1 MRALIADDHEVVR
14 HGVRA
19 LIQSQ
24 PGWEVCAECSTGR
37 EAVRKSAELHP
48 DVAVLD
54 VTMPEIDGLEA
65 ARQIHR
71 QNPSTATVI
80 FSVHDTEDMV
90 REVLHAGAFGY
101 VTKTAPPQDLLTAI
115 DAACRQRPL
124 FLARSFDCVLRRLA
138 EDSALCREGELSV
151 LSGREREIVQLLA
164 AGRTNKEVC
173 TRLGIGLKTV
183 EAHRAKIMRKIH
195 AGSAVALV
203 RFAIRNGLV
212 EA

>member
-1 MRALIADDHEVVR
+1 VIADDHEVVR

-19 LIQSQ
+19 LIQSRT
-24 PGWEVCAECSTGR
+24 GWTVVAECATGRDAVQKCAELR
-37 EAVRKSAELHP
+37 P

-65 ARQIHR
+65 ARQIR
-71 QNPSTATVI
+71 KQNPAVATVI
-80 FSVHDTEDMV
+80 FSIHDTEDMV
-90 REVLHAGAFGY
+90 REVLLAGASGY
-101 VTKTAPPQDLLTAI
+101 VTKTSPPQDLLNAI
-115 DAACRQRPL
+115 DAATRQRPL

-138 EDSALCREGELSV
+138 ESSGLAREGELSV

-173 TRLGIGLKTV
+173 SRLGIGLKTV

-195 AGSAVALV
+195 AGSAAGLV

-212 EA
+212 DA